1 MLVLLVSLSALHA
14 LTVGPSASSEPTAPV
29 SEPSSTTTY
38 GMTWLRPANRWVSD
52 LHVQPSAH
60 TVTDALSDLRSDRR
74 DSDGLSDTGAVI
86 RTRCIVR
93 RGGKAGRDLLH
104 TRVRFLS
111 YDGRT
116 LTFLYLGTCMLQ
128 RHASQ
133 VSDLV
138 PGLNSKL

>member
-1 MLVLLVSLSALHA
+1 
-14 LTVGPSASSEPTAPV
+14 
-29 SEPSSTTTY
+29 
-38 GMTWLRPANRWVSD
+38 MTWLRPANRWVSD

-104 TRVRFLS
+104 ARVRFLS

-116 LTFLYLGTCMLQ
+116 LTFLYLV
-128 RHASQ
+128 RKVHAIRR
-133 VSDLV
+133 LV
-138 PGLNSKL
+138 LRAFLEQL